1 MCFWHTKKTFLIKKK
16 KKLFLIL
23 LHFFFLPSTI
33 SHLTSDDFVIDTVVS
48 SSELL
53 SDVADGNVIAWG
65 ELKDIQ
71 QEEENSSD
79 IHNAY
84 MAAGILAG
92 ALLILAVVVSFSYN
106 HIIREFFNE
115 ILLH

>member
-1 MCFWHTKKTFLIKKK
+1 M
-16 KKLFLIL
+16 KLFLIL
-23 LHFFFLPSTI
+23 LHFFFILPSTI
-33 SHLTSDDFVIDTVVS
+33 SQLTSDDFVIDTVVS

-71 QEEENSSD
+71 QEDENSSD

-92 ALLILAVVVSFSYN
+92 ALLILAVVVSF
-106 HIIREFFNE
+106 R
-115 ILLH
+115 